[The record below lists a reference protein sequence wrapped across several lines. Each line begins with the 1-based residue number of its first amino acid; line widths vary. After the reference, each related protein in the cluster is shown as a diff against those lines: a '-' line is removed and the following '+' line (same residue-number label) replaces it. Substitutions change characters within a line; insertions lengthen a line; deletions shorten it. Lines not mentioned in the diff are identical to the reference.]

1 MNVENA
7 VVVLGRRSHSDQGKD
22 LTNHLPSPLQSV
34 AGPVPLRVLEERKYL
49 EKMTVREEKKNLEE
63 KKVLEEKTG
72 LGEKKVLEEMMGL
85 GEKKGLGEK
94 MGLVEKKVLEET
106 GPQIPKGGGPSTS
119 KRFPDMIY
127 GRMMIATRSAAT
139 EEKNEV

>member
-7 VVVLGRRSHSDQGKD
+7 VVAFGRRSHSDQGKD

-63 KKVLEEKTG
+63 KKVREEQTG
-72 LGEKKVLEEMMGL
+72 LGEKKVLEEMMSL
-85 GEKKGLGEK
+85 EEKKIRGERRDQ
-94 MGLVEKKVLEET
+94 EET